1 MRYRVEKRIALSG
14 RTAAGQRVASVGAVW
29 ELVGT
34 YKRRAVAETVAKRV
48 RTDEHVNPVRVVER
62 P

>member
-1 MRYRVEKRIALSG
+1 
-14 RTAAGQRVASVGAVW
+14 VW